1 MIKRL
6 LHILFATTAILS
18 WSFSAYANC
27 PDVVNGIITLLPG
40 ETYNCDANIIK
51 TVKKIEGNGSISINE
66 NITITTALEIGA
78 NINITFKG
86 TVSLT
91 GGSITNNGII
101 ELKNDY
107 KQTGGTLSNN
117 GSINGKNISF
127 EVSNEKLNLN
137 SGSNIVINNKNMQSE
152 KFITITGNIGNGIN
166 FNEGSLFAVHGND
179 VKLFSNTSSRQ
190 TINGQILILDGD
202 LYYNPKS
209 NNESLT
215 ISSKGKLVVLD
226 SETPYDK
233 GFIHFAPV
241 NNKNK
246 LNIYGEIYATGF
258 KGNPDNGGQS
268 TLEICPLGPILGQTG
283 KVFLTD
289 ATDTEKLPINCT
301 PLINWGLGPAIAK
314 NTLDANNTTLSTD
327 RNDLNKS
334 SCDCTP
340 LKDYGC
346 AIHCLQADVPF
357 PVSLTEFIA
366 KIIDNAVLV
375 NWKTASE
382 TNNDF
387 FTLLRS
393 QNGTQFN
400 EIARITGM
408 GNTTEV
414 QQYEYIDTNPLAGLS
429 YYRLSQT
436 DFDGTTTL
444 HNIVPVFYNTIP
456 ESFSAFTYRLNG
468 IASLQLQF
476 ATSESTNTARVY
488 SIMGELQFEETIV
501 AGISAYTIDAPLQAG
516 VYIVTNTCNNI
527 TSSIKVLIQ

>member
-6 LHILFATTAILS
+6 LHILFVTTAILS
-18 WSFSAYANC
+18 WSFFAYANC
-27 PDVVNGIITLLPG
+27 PDVVNGVITLLPG

-86 TVSLT
+86 KVFLT

-117 GSINGKNISF
+117 GSINGKHISF
-127 EVSNEKLNLN
+127 EVSDEKLNLN

-166 FNEGSLFAVHGND
+166 FNEGSLFTVHGND
-179 VKLFSNTSSRQ
+179 VTLNSAAPKNVKSQ
-190 TINGQILILDGD
+190 TINGQFLILDGD

-226 SETPYDK
+226 SEAPYDK
-233 GFIHFAPV
+233 GFIHLAP
-241 NNKNK
+241 NDNKGTFH
-246 LNIYGEIYATGF
+246 IAGEIYATGL
-258 KGNPDNGGQS
+258 KGGDGGGKS
-268 TLEICPLGPILGQTG
+268 TLDIDGQVYVTMVDESKFVKDNPINTVTIKDDRSDCSTCPLL
-283 KVFLTD
+283 
-289 ATDTEKLPINCT
+289 
-301 PLINWGLGPAIAK
+301 
-314 NTLDANNTTLSTD
+314 
-327 RNDLNKS
+327 
-334 SCDCTP
+334 
-340 LKDYGC
+340 Y
-346 AIHCLQADVPF
+346 HCMLECSQIDVPL
-357 PVSLTEFIA
+357 PVSLTEFVA
-366 KIIDNAVLV
+366 RVAASVVYV

-393 QNGTQFN
+393 HNGSQFN
-400 EIARITGM
+400 EIATIAGM
-408 GNTTEV
+408 GNTVEP
-414 QQYEYIDTNPLAGLS
+414 QQYEYIDKNPLAGLS
-429 YYRLSQT
+429 Y
-436 DFDGTTTL
+436 
-444 HNIVPVFYNTIP
+444 
-456 ESFSAFTYRLNG
+456 YRLNG

-476 ATSESTNTARVY
+476 ATSESTNTVRVY
-488 SIMGELQFEETIV
+488 SIMGELQFEETIA